1 MSGSLIASDRKPRP
15 TAVINTTGRSTVFVG
30 NASNSNI
37 NASMKVNGNG
47 NGNDNG
53 NGSGNG
59 KVTVVSTTTNT
70 TANSKDGPKIK
81 ASPLR
86 YGVKETHGL
95 NTFTP
100 SPTNKESKRNVNSS
114 AFSEKVDYSSLPDLT
129 KRRLTRGHLVPLT
142 LPEDQGLAFIKSRPG
157 PKPAFTDERQ
167 ARALR
172 NIRINYKHLAVPE
185 HVELML
191 A

>member
-1 MSGSLIASDRKPRP
+1 MIYRNVSHFGSVVLKFLMSGSLIASDRKPRP

-37 NASMKVNGNG
+37 NASMKVHGND

-59 KVTVVSTTTNT
+59 RVTVVSTTTTTTTNT
-70 TANSKDGPKIK
+70 TTNSKDGPKLK

-100 SPTNKESKRNVNSS
+100 SLTNKESKRNWW
-114 AFSEKVDYSSLPDLT
+114 
-129 KRRLTRGHLVPLT
+129 
-142 LPEDQGLAFIKSRPG
+142 
-157 PKPAFTDERQ
+157 
-167 ARALR
+167 
-172 NIRINYKHLAVPE
+172 
-185 HVELML
+185 
-191 A
+191 